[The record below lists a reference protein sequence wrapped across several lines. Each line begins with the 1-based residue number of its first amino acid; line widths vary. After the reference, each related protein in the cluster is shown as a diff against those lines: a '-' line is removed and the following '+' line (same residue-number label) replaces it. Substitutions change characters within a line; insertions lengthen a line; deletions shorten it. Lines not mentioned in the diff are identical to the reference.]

1 MHHSFHGNGT
11 AMRVEIVG
19 RDGNVLHTQI
29 LRQKRVVE
37 KTGGGAEGVLEVK
50 YAV

>member
-1 MHHSFHGNGT
+1 
-11 AMRVEIVG
+11 MRVEIVG